1 MHVKL
6 VAFQTCPAEEANTQA
21 QQLEGSNWPH
31 QRLKGTVGGWTGM
44 TSLGSGAR

>member
-31 QRLKGTVGGWTGM
+31 QHLRVPSGGWTDM